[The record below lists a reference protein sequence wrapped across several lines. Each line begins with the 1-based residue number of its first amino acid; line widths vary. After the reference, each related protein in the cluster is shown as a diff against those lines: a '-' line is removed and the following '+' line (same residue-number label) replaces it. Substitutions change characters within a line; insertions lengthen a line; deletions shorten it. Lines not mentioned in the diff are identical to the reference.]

1 MKHYSCFPKFLNVL
15 KNERYFCIESLQ
27 FGTTNIYFMQIST
40 DIRIEFYSIVKL
52 RDKLQYF
59 QETVLSL
66 T

>member
-1 MKHYSCFPKFLNVL
+1 MKHYSCFPKFLNVP

-52 RDKLQYF
+52 
-59 QETVLSL
+59 
-66 T
+66 